1 MLRILLIIIYLSYY
15 QTESVQIEYPANQ
28 HIVERIRTDI
38 NSIDPIFRY
47 YIIPREIQFHADALK
62 DRLPFFLKCKGSKN
76 SINFTVP
83 TTAIDHLSLNMN
95 YDSYTITATLR
106 RNQLRPELVGRYTCL
121 EIINDKRS
129 ETSAHVFIQ
138 DGTSVFT
145 KTLYPKVFQHT
156 GIHFFN
162 LPCQATSW
170 YPRMSCPMS
179 TDSRRCKLRECN
191 PKERQVNELKC
202 NTPICDGQD
211 ICIPV
216 YYTPSD
222 LQSSKVFFDPQIGFA
237 LENPTIPKTLTEF
250 ICKSDYAPNQISKIP
265 FDSFDPDYVQIHQ
278 SSLNIVPDEILRLSC
293 EIQYGT
299 KVGRKI
305 PNIFWFEDIHNLNLI
320 ANETEKPSFNV
331 FTQIYSQN
339 SSITLRGFKLNQ
351 TYRFYCVRVSEQGV
365 YSRSVDIT
373 CVDKPSL
380 DLEITSP
387 VSDTPDEVSYGSH
400 SSYEISIFTVP
411 RSKILIEITR
421 NGLSLA
427 NDKRFELKLASDNEN
442 QYYEYTLTIY
452 NITFEDETDIKIT
465 AKSSASEKT
474 KIIKPNVTGNPVG
487 QFSFISND
495 IPRIIPWRDEY
506 EKNKLNIYSYGIYER
521 ESYRIVCTVRH
532 RADIARPLNVFIHDI
547 QCSIENCLSDII
559 DRTCK
564 SSSNPRLLLTKANRI
579 NNFQT
584 EFVSIESQI
593 IDNPSIGH
601 QYICCYEQNGLIM
614 LAKSLT
620 ALARNRNMFT
630 VRKPEFSL
638 VTGDT
643 LTYRC
648 ESHDLIY
655 DDLRIIYD
663 DGLFTYKR
671 NRFDAEWR
679 SLETNQPKQTDIK
692 WLTPTSEHI
701 RDTIIEVE
709 TSPLRKIGKNGF
721 LQCMASSKRPDVV
734 PNINDTYIIHV
745 DDPVP
750 LRFKNNLQTVEK
762 IERKAGTNVEFDC
775 LYDGRPQPK
784 IKWLKGK
791 LPLSNDDSTLQIR
804 DNNG

>member
-745 DDPVP
+745 DG
-750 LRFKNNLQTVEK
+750 K
-762 IERKAGTNVEFDC
+762 I
-775 LYDGRPQPK
+775 
-784 IKWLKGK
+784 
-791 LPLSNDDSTLQIR
+791 
-804 DNNG
+804 